1 MRPFH
6 LVAYTDASVRGGAE
20 QTLGTLLAELDPAI
34 RVTVLGVDRTVA
46 EWVAERRPGTAVE
59 LVPEARNKADVA
71 AVAAHVAAVRRLRP
85 DVLHVNDFTPWRG
98 QYAQLAGLVTRGV
111 QVVVSEHSTVPSS
124 SRVQRLAKRSL
135 SRAAA
140 AHVACGMWLAAEV
153 ERLLGR
159 PPGSLR
165 CIHNGI
171 PPVLPAPTDDL
182 PDGFVVGTVG
192 RLSAEKGFDVLL
204 RAAARV
210 PGIQVVLVGQ
220 GPEAASLQALA
231 DELGIAERVRLTGW
245 VEDSREYLVGY
256 DLFALPSHTEGFPL
270 TTLEAMLS
278 GIPVVASDVGGVS
291 ESVIHERTGL
301 LVRPG
306 DVDGLAVALQ
316 RLVDDAPFRQRLADE
331 GQALVRERFTSPT
344 MARRWEALYEE
355 VLSR

>member
-1 MRPFH
+1 VKPFH

-46 EWVAERRPGTAVE
+46 DWVAERRPGTAVE
-59 LVPEARNKADVA
+59 LVPEARNKADVR

-85 DVLHVNDFTPWRG
+85 DILHVNDFTPWRG
-98 QYAQLAGLVTRGV
+98 QYAQLAGLVTPGV
-111 QVVVSEHSTVPSS
+111 RVVVSEHSTVPSS
-124 SRVQRLAKRSL
+124 STVQRWAKRNL

-140 AHVACGMWLAAEV
+140 AHVACGVWLAAEV

-159 PPGSLR
+159 RAGSLR

-171 PPVLPAPTDDL
+171 PPVLPPPTTDL
-182 PDGFVVGTVG
+182 PEGFVVGTVG

-210 PGIQVVLVGQ
+210 PGIEVVLVGQ
-220 GPEAASLQALA
+220 GPEAEPLQALA
-231 DELGIAERVRLTGW
+231 VELGIADRVHLTGW

-256 DLFALPSHTEGFPL
+256 DVFALPSHTEGFPL
-270 TTLEAMLS
+270 TTLEAML
-278 GIPVVASDVGGVS
+278 GGVAVVASDVGGVS
-291 ESVIHERTGL
+291 ESVVHERTGL

-306 DVDGLAVALQ
+306 DVDGLAAALG
-316 RLVDDAPFRQRLADE
+316 RLVDDEGLRRRLAED
-331 GQALVRERFTSPT
+331 GRALVRERFTAPT
-344 MARRWEALYEE
+344 MARRWEELYLE